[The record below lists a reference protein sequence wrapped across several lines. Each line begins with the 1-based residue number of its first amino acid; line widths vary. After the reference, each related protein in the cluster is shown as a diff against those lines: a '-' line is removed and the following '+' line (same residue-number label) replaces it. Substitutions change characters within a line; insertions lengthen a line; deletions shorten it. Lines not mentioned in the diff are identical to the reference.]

1 MENIFFLDVY
11 YNFDYIRNFILLKI
25 HKKRFEI
32 RNEIIS
38 RLSCKLIYGLLW
50 IKSKAKR
57 LNYVFTIINFYKFYY
72 NYYKNLKKFI
82 IFI

>member
-57 LNYVFTIINFYKFYY
+57 LNYVFKIINFYKFYY
-72 NYYKNLKKFI
+72 NHYKNLKNL
-82 IFI
+82 